1 MMLALNIAQLKYYL
15 LLSLEIYFKTRIW
28 AIMCENDWTISV
40 FNVDTW
46 DLNNMVDLMFSLQYQ
61 FNEA

>member
-15 LLSLEIYFKTRIW
+15 LLSPEMYFKTWIW
-28 AIMCENDWTISV
+28 AIMYENDWTISV
-40 FNVDTW
+40 FNVYTW